1 MPLLL
6 SDGRVASPFHVAAY
20 LVQEAIMGTLVF
32 VCPTTG
38 HQVSTGVEVDRS
50 SYKRLPRT
58 KTAIFC
64 PRCHKNHL
72 LSRIWAWFDSNDPAV
87 VVTDAVPSAAPT
99 RSKLTPNTVRGLRS
113 P

>member
-1 MPLLL
+1 
-6 SDGRVASPFHVAAY
+6 
-20 LVQEAIMGTLVF
+20 MGTLIF

-72 LSRIWAWFDSNDPAV
+72 LSRIWAWLDSNDPKI
-87 VVTDAVPSAAPT
+87 VVTDAVPSAAPC
-99 RSKLTPNTVRGLRS
+99 RSELTLAGRRS
-113 P
+113 ARPGVADKKSEVDETKAVIRY